1 MKREASAER
10 KTKETDIKV
19 HWVIDGEGKYDIET
33 GVPFFDH
40 MMHLFSKHG
49 FFDLT
54 LYAKGDTEV
63 DYHHTV
69 EDIGITMGRS
79 LKEALKGFEG
89 IRRYGSAI
97 IPMDESLCMLAI
109 DVGGRPNLVLNGDL
123 VGKIGVFDTEVIKEF
138 FKGFVNEAKITI
150 HINLLYGESLH
161 HKIEAIFKAFGRALK
176 EAISKGENITGA
188 LSTKVIL

>member
-33 GVPFFDH
+33 GVPFFDY

-123 VGKIGVFDTEVIKEF
+123 AGKIGVFDTEVIKEF

-150 HINLLYGESLH
+150 HINVLYGENLH
-161 HKIEAIFKAFGRALK
+161 HKIEAVFKAFGRALK

-188 LSTKVIL
+188 LSTKGIL

>member
-63 DYHHTV
+63 DYQHTV

-123 VGKIGVFDTEVIKEF
+123 AGKIGVFDTEVIKEF

-150 HINLLYGESLH
+150 HINVLYGENLH
-161 HKIEAIFKAFGRALK
+161 HKIEAVFKAFGRALK

-188 LSTKVIL
+188 LSTKGIL

>member
-33 GVPFFDH
+33 GVPFFDY

-123 VGKIGVFDTEVIKEF
+123 AGKIGVFDTEVIKEF

-188 LSTKVIL
+188 LSTKGIL